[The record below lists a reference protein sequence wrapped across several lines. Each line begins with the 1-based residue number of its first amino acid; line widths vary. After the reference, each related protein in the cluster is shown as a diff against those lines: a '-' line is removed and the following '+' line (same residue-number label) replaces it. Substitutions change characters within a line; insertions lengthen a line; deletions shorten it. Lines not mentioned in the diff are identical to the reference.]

1 MVYSYIAYS
10 KNGFTDETIGL
21 ISLILLI
28 EIEVAP
34 YPISLW
40 NTYLQ

>member
-10 KNGFTDETIGL
+10 KNGFTDENIGL

-28 EIEVAP
+28 EIEVAL